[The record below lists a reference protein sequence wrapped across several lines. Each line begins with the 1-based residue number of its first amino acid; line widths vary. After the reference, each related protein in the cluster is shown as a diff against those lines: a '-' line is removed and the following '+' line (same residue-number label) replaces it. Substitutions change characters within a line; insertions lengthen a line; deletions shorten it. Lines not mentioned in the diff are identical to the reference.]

1 MKFAFRSAANYYKTL
16 EENGATLVFENESF
30 LEEKKLYT
38 IDANSIEDILKLADI
53 CGDGII
59 ISKTYKFQK
68 EKTGCDYEIMIYD
81 GWIE

>member
-1 MKFAFRSAANYYKTL
+1 MKFIFRSAANHYKTL
-16 EENGATLVFENESF
+16 KENGATLVYENGSL
-30 LEEKKLYT
+30 LENIYT
-38 IDANSIEDILKLADI
+38 IEANSIEDILKLADI